1 MNTQIIKGIEML
13 AEGLISIAEGLKAD
27 SAVSSAPVEQ
37 DVPKT
42 QIEVSKPVE
51 TPKEEDVAVVAEVKK
66 SSEYSED
73 ELSGMSYN
81 EIKKL
86 AKELGI
92 SAVGNRKE
100 LVKKI
105 LTNNSTTESVEVED
119 DEVVEQPKTVKKT
132 SKDET
137 EKEKKSFKKTVS
149 KPKVEEP
156 EPVED
161 EDEDVGEED
170 TEDEA
175 LEDTT
180 ESRVIEA
187 TEEMSDDELRELL
200 EDVGVPSKGKRQ
212 ALITKLVTAVEDG
225 LIELDGEDEET
236 DEEATEETETEES
249 ADVTEGMTK
258 KRKEAY
264 EELCDETTK
273 ALEDGE
279 IQRDDLIEFINAFNG
294 TDDKF
299 KKLSTEDLL
308 DKYLELSAMLVDDDG
323 NVVEEGAYTINDEPY
338 CCGHPLDYDEDREV
352 FKCCCCGSEYE
363 AE

>member
-13 AEGLISIAEGLKAD
+13 AEGLTSIVEGLKAE
-27 SAVSSAPVEQ
+27 SAVISAPVKQ

-42 QIEVSKPVE
+42 QIEVSKPIE
-51 TPKEEDVAVVAEVKK
+51 TSKEAVVEVKK

-73 ELSGMSYN
+73 ELSSMSYN

-105 LTNNSTTESVEVED
+105 LANDSTAESAEVED

-132 SKDET
+132 KKVEN
-137 EKEKKSFKKTVS
+137 EKESKSFKKTVS

-156 EPVED
+156 VED
-161 EDEDVGEED
+161 EDDGEDDV
-170 TEDEA
+170 EDEA

-200 EDVGVPSKGKRQ
+200 EDVGVSSKGKRQ

-225 LIELDGEDEET
+225 LIELDGEET
-236 DEEATEETETEES
+236 DEEAPEETETEES

-279 IQRDDLIEFINAFNG
+279 ILRDDLIEFINAFNG
-294 TDDKF
+294 TNDKF

-338 CCGHPLDYDEDREV
+338 CCGHLLDYDEDREV
-352 FKCCCCGSEYE
+352 FKCHCCGSEYE

>member
-13 AEGLISIAEGLKAD
+13 AEGLTSLVEGLKAE
-27 SAVSSAPVEQ
+27 SAVASAPAKQ
-37 DVPKT
+37 DAPKT
-42 QIEVSKPVE
+42 QIEVSKPIE
-51 TPKEEDVAVVAEVKK
+51 TSKEESVAEVKK

-73 ELSGMSYN
+73 ELSSMSYN

-105 LTNNSTTESVEVED
+105 LANDSTTESAEVED
-119 DEVVEQPKTVKKT
+119 AEVVEQHKAVKKT
-132 SKDET
+132 AKKVET
-137 EKEKKSFKKTVS
+137 EKENKSFKKTVS
-149 KPKVEEP
+149 NTKVEEP
-156 EPVED
+156 VEEAVED
-161 EDEDVGEED
+161 NGEED
-170 TEDEA
+170 VEDEA

-200 EDVGVPSKGKRQ
+200 EDVGVSSKGKRQ

-225 LIELDGEDEET
+225 LIELDGEET
-236 DEEATEETETEES
+236 DEEAPEDTETEES

-279 IQRDDLIEFINAFNG
+279 ISRDDLIEFINAFNG
-294 TDDKF
+294 TNDKF
-299 KKLSTEDLL
+299 KKLSIEDLL
-308 DKYLELSAMLVDDDG
+308 DKYLELSAMLVDDEG

-338 CCGHPLDYDEDREV
+338 CCGHLLDYDEDREV
-352 FKCCCCGSEYE
+352 FKCHCCGSEYE

>member
-13 AEGLISIAEGLKAD
+13 AEGLTSIVEGLKAE
-27 SAVSSAPVEQ
+27 SAVASAPVKE

-42 QIEVSKPVE
+42 QIEVSKPIE
-51 TPKEEDVAVVAEVKK
+51 TPKETVAEVKK

-73 ELSGMSYN
+73 ELSSMSYN

-105 LTNNSTTESVEVED
+105 LANDSATESAEVED
-119 DEVVEQPKTVKKT
+119 DEVVEQSKTVKKT
-132 SKDET
+132 TKKVEN
-137 EKEKKSFKKTVS
+137 EKENKSFKKTVS

-156 EPVED
+156 VED
-161 EDEDVGEED
+161 EDDGEDDV
-170 TEDEA
+170 EDEA

-200 EDVGVPSKGKRQ
+200 EDVGVSSKGKRQ

-225 LIELDGEDEET
+225 LIELDGEET
-236 DEEATEETETEES
+236 DEEAPEETETEES

-279 IQRDDLIEFINAFNG
+279 ILRDDLIEFINAFNG
-294 TDDKF
+294 TNDKF

-323 NVVEEGAYTINDEPY
+323 NIVEEGAYTINDEPY
-338 CCGHPLDYDEDREV
+338 CCGHLLDYDEDREV
-352 FKCCCCGSEYE
+352 FKCHCCGSEYE

>member
-13 AEGLISIAEGLKAD
+13 AEGLTCIVEGLKAE
-27 SAVSSAPVEQ
+27 SAVASAPVKQE
-37 DVPKT
+37 VPKT
-42 QIEVSKPVE
+42 QIEVSKPIE
-51 TPKEEDVAVVAEVKK
+51 TTKEEVGAAEVKK

-73 ELSGMSYN
+73 ELSSMSYN

-105 LTNNSTTESVEVED
+105 LANDATEEFAEVED
-119 DEVVEQPKTVKKT
+119 DGVVEQPKTVKKT
-132 SKDET
+132 TKKAET
-137 EKEKKSFKKTVS
+137 EKESKSFKKTVS

-156 EPVED
+156 VED
-161 EDEDVGEED
+161 DSEDDSEDEV
-170 TEDEA
+170 
-175 LEDTT
+175 LNEDTT

-200 EDVGVPSKGKRQ
+200 EDVGVSSKGKRQ

-225 LIELDGEDEET
+225 LIELDGE
-236 DEEATEETETEES
+236 EAPEETETEES

-279 IQRDDLIEFINAFNG
+279 ISRDDLIEFINAFNG
-294 TDDKF
+294 TNDKF

-338 CCGHPLDYDEDREV
+338 CCGHLLDYDEDREV
-352 FKCCCCGSEYE
+352 FKCHCCGSEYE

>member
-1 MNTQIIKGIEML
+1 MNKQIIKGIEML
-13 AEGLISIAEGLKAD
+13 AEGLISIVEGLKTE
-27 SAVSSAPVEQ
+27 SAVVSAPAKQ
-37 DVPKT
+37 DAPKT
-42 QIEVSKPVE
+42 QIEVSKPIE
-51 TPKEEDVAVVAEVKK
+51 TSKEESVAEVK

-73 ELSGMSYN
+73 ELSSMSYN

-105 LTNNSTTESVEVED
+105 LANDATTESA
-119 DEVVEQPKTVKKT
+119 EVVEQPKTVKKT
-132 SKDET
+132 DKKSET
-137 EKEKKSFKKTVS
+137 EKENKSFKKTVS
-149 KPKVEEP
+149 KTKVEEP
-156 EPVED
+156 VEDDEDDGEEDVED
-161 EDEDVGEED
+161 E
-170 TEDEA
+170 A
-175 LEDTT
+175 PEDTT

-200 EDVGVPSKGKRQ
+200 EDVGVSSKGKRQ

-225 LIELDGEDEET
+225 LIELDGEET
-236 DEEATEETETEES
+236 NEETETEES

-279 IQRDDLIEFINAFNG
+279 ISRDDLIEFINAFNG
-294 TDDKF
+294 TNDKF

-308 DKYLELSAMLVDDDG
+308 DKYLELSALLVDDDG

-338 CCGHPLDYDEDREV
+338 CCGHLLDYDEDREV
-352 FKCCCCGSEYE
+352 FKCHCCGSEYE

>member
-13 AEGLISIAEGLKAD
+13 AEGLTSIVEGLKKAE
-27 SAVSSAPVEQ
+27 SSVASAPVKQ

-42 QIEVSKPVE
+42 HIEVSKPIE
-51 TPKEEDVAVVAEVKK
+51 TPKEEAVAEVKK

-73 ELSGMSYN
+73 ELSSMSYN

-105 LTNNSTTESVEVED
+105 LANDSTTESAEVED
-119 DEVVEQPKTVKKT
+119 DEVVEQSKAVKKAAKK
-132 SKDET
+132 SET
-137 EKEKKSFKKTVS
+137 EKGNKSFKKTVS

-156 EPVED
+156 VED
-161 EDEDVGEED
+161 DGEED
-170 TEDEA
+170 VEDEA

-200 EDVGVPSKGKRQ
+200 EDVGVSSKGKRQ

-225 LIELDGEDEET
+225 LIELDGEET
-236 DEEATEETETEES
+236 DEEAPEDTDTEES

-279 IQRDDLIEFINAFNG
+279 ILREDLIEFINAFNG
-294 TDDKF
+294 TNDKF

-338 CCGHPLDYDEDREV
+338 CCGHLLDYDEDREV
-352 FKCCCCGSEYE
+352 FKCHCCGSEYE

>member
-13 AEGLISIAEGLKAD
+13 AEGLTSIVEGLKEE
-27 SAVSSAPVEQ
+27 SAVSSAPVKE

-42 QIEVSKPVE
+42 QIEVSKPIE
-51 TPKEEDVAVVAEVKK
+51 TPKETVAEVKK

-73 ELSGMSYN
+73 ELSSMSYN

-105 LTNNSTTESVEVED
+105 LANDSVAESA
-119 DEVVEQPKTVKKT
+119 EVVEQPKTVKKT
-132 SKDET
+132 TKKVEN
-137 EKEKKSFKKTVS
+137 EKENKSFKKTVS

-156 EPVED
+156 VED
-161 EDEDVGEED
+161 EDDGEDAV
-170 TEDEA
+170 EDEA

-200 EDVGVPSKGKRQ
+200 EDVGVSSKGKRQ

-225 LIELDGEDEET
+225 LIELDGEET
-236 DEEATEETETEES
+236 DEEAPEETEAEES

-279 IQRDDLIEFINAFNG
+279 ILRDDLIEFINAFNG
-294 TDDKF
+294 TNDKF

-323 NVVEEGAYTINDEPY
+323 NIVEEGAYTINDEPY
-338 CCGHPLDYDEDREV
+338 CCGHLLDYDEDREV
-352 FKCCCCGSEYE
+352 FKCHCCGSEYE

>member
-13 AEGLISIAEGLKAD
+13 AEGLTSIVEGLKTE
-27 SAVSSAPVEQ
+27 SAVVSAPAKQ
-37 DVPKT
+37 DSPKT
-42 QIEVSKPVE
+42 QIEVSKPIE
-51 TPKEEDVAVVAEVKK
+51 TSKEDSVAEVNK

-73 ELSGMSYN
+73 ELSSMSYN

-105 LTNNSTTESVEVED
+105 LANDATTESAEVED
-119 DEVVEQPKTVKKT
+119 AEVVEQPKTVKKT
-132 SKDET
+132 DKKSET
-137 EKEKKSFKKTVS
+137 EKENKSFKKTLS
-149 KPKVEEP
+149 KTKVEEP
-156 EPVED
+156 VEDDEDDGEEDVED
-161 EDEDVGEED
+161 E
-170 TEDEA
+170 A
-175 LEDTT
+175 PEDTT

-200 EDVGVPSKGKRQ
+200 EDVGVSSKGKRQ

-225 LIELDGEDEET
+225 LIELDGEET
-236 DEEATEETETEES
+236 DEEAPEETETEES

-279 IQRDDLIEFINAFNG
+279 ISRDDLIEFINAFNG
-294 TDDKF
+294 TNDKF

-338 CCGHPLDYDEDREV
+338 CCGHLLDYDEDREV
-352 FKCCCCGSEYE
+352 FKCHCCGSEYE